1 MATKGQ
7 QASSWLLVLTPSPA
21 NSSFDILKNAYE
33 SALIQSLQE
42 VSAATKASGTTQRM
56 DIALGYSRE
65 GLAKSDSR
73 SPHYTDLHNLLG
85 KMYKLLCMVYSQSNI
100 GIELDNDVDARF
112 ILYDPTLDQGICLFN
127 WETLAACRRPWK
139 HIFFTSNGKGTR
151 LLDMFLQTREMSHY
165 SFVQGQ
171 DVKPV
176 DTGVGVSYS
185 GQGLLNENKP
195 TGDLSRRHFSVAVG
209 GTFDHLHLGHKLLL
223 TMTASVVEI
232 DQKQPRKLTIGITG
246 DTLLKKKQYA
256 EHLQDWN
263 LRQERVRDFLLSILE
278 PDASSEST
286 GRKYNQETSARS
298 VWDEL
303 HSGLIINYVEIFD
316 PFGPTITDEEI
327 SALVISG
334 ETRSGGQAVN
344 DRRAQNGWAPLE
356 IFEVDV
362 LDAGEDKIRDST
374 EIDFEDKIS
383 STEIRRK
390 LDLRHAQGSAT
401 MERKLRRSDSGSQ
414 GQT

>member
-1 MATKGQ
+1 MATVGQ
-7 QASSWLLVLTPSPA
+7 HAPSWLLLLTPSPS
-21 NSSFDILKNAYE
+21 NSSFDTLKNAYE
-33 SALIQSLQE
+33 SALTQSLQA

-56 DIALGYSRE
+56 DIALGYSRK
-65 GLAKSDSR
+65 GLTKSDSR
-73 SPHYTDLHNLLG
+73 SSHYTDLHNLLG
-85 KMYKLLCMVYSQSNI
+85 KMYKLLCKVYSHLTI
-100 GIELDNDVDARF
+100 GIELDKDVDARF
-112 ILYDPTLDQGICLFN
+112 ILYDPTFNQGICVFN

-139 HIFFTSNGKGTR
+139 HIFYMSSDQGRR
-151 LLDMFLQTREMSHY
+151 LLDILKQTREISHH
-165 SFVQGQ
+165 SSVQGR
-171 DVKPV
+171 DIKPV
-176 DTGVGVSYS
+176 DTGVAASDS
-185 GQGLLNENKP
+185 RQGQLDGGIS
-195 TGDLSRRHFSVAVG
+195 TSDSSRRHFSVAVG

-232 DQKQPRKLTIGITG
+232 DQKQPRELTIGITG

-263 LRQERVRDFLLSILE
+263 QRQECVRDFLLGILE

-286 GRKYNQETSARS
+286 RRDYNQETNARS
-298 VWDEL
+298 VRDEL
-303 HSGLIINYVEIFD
+303 PSGLIINYVEIFD

-344 DRRAQNGWAPLE
+344 DRRAENGWAPLE

-362 LDAGEDKIRDST
+362 LDAGENKTRGST

-390 LDLRHAQGSAT
+390 LYLRHAHGSAT
-401 MERKLRRSDSGSQ
+401 MER
-414 GQT
+414 

>member
-1 MATKGQ
+1 
-7 QASSWLLVLTPSPA
+7 
-21 NSSFDILKNAYE
+21 
-33 SALIQSLQE
+33 
-42 VSAATKASGTTQRM
+42 
-56 DIALGYSRE
+56 
-65 GLAKSDSR
+65 
-73 SPHYTDLHNLLG
+73 
-85 KMYKLLCMVYSQSNI
+85 MYKLLCMIYSQLNI
-100 GIELDNDVDARF
+100 GIELDNDVDARL
-112 ILYDPTLDQGICLFN
+112 ILYDPTFDQGICIFN

-139 HIFFTSNGKGTR
+139 HIFFMSSDQGTR
-151 LLDMFLQTREMSHY
+151 LLDIFSQSREISHY

-171 DVKPV
+171 DIEPV
-176 DTGVGVSYS
+176 DAGVGASYS
-185 GQGLLNENKP
+185 GRGQLDESIS
-195 TGDLSRRHFSVAVG
+195 TSDSSQRHFSVAVG

-232 DQKQPRKLTIGITG
+232 DQTQPRELTIGITG

-263 LRQERVRDFLLSILE
+263 QRQECVRDFLLSILE
-278 PDASSEST
+278 PDARSEST
-286 GRKYNQETSARS
+286 GRNYNQESSARS
-298 VWDEL
+298 VRDQL

-316 PFGPTITDEEI
+316 PFGPTITDEQI

-344 DRRAQNGWAPLE
+344 DRRAENSWAPLK

-362 LDAGEDKIRDST
+362 LDAGEHNTRGST

-390 LDLRHAQGSAT
+390 LYLRHAHGSAT
-401 MERKLRRSDSGSQ
+401 MERQLRRSDSGSQ
-414 GQT
+414 GQS